1 MENSSFRWSNLV
13 DDDPIILKNI
23 NMQIEHGSLIAFVG
37 MVESGKSSIL
47 AALLGEI
54 NKV

>member
-13 DDDPIILKNI
+13 DDPIIFKNI